1 MELIL
6 DDARTKTLLKEVMIE
21 LVREQ
26 QDFFYDIMRDVIEE
40 TGLAA
45 AIREGRQNDFVTESE
60 INAILEA

>member
-1 MELIL
+1 MELVFNNTS
-6 DDARTKTLLKEVMIE
+6 TKRMLKEIMLE

-26 QDFFYDIMRDVIEE
+26 QDFFYDIIRDVIEE